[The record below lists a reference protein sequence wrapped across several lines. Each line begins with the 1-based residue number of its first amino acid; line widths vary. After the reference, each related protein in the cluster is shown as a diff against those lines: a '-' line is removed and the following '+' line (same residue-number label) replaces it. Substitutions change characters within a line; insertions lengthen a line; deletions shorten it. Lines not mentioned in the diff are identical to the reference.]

1 MVTLGELEEFRET
14 REDVRK
20 QLQERGV
27 VGSVVSVQPYRYRDL
42 KLHIEVG
49 IRPVF
54 KQSQALASVRSAIHR
69 LFSYNNTYFNTIV
82 RTQEIHA
89 FLITHV
95 PEVWYTTVKLYDG
108 PDENNDSPL
117 IMARADELVRVL
129 DSNLNISPSMADP
142 GIITSS

>member
-1 MVTLGELEEFRET
+1 M
-14 REDVRK
+14 
-20 QLQERGV
+20 
-27 VGSVVSVQPYRYRDL
+27 
-42 KLHIEVG
+42 
-49 IRPVF
+49 
-54 KQSQALASVRSAIHR
+54 
-69 LFSYNNTYFNTIV
+69 